1 MLSRGDDSPIHQR
14 PEPVATSGTDRNF
27 YDRYFFNGQSPDGS
41 SFFAVALGVYPHL
54 GIVDAA
60 FSLWDGVTQRSV
72 FGSRLLT
79 DRMDTWAGP
88 IRVVVEE
95 PLRRLRVTLGPNEHD
110 FEVDLTFICRAA
122 AIEEP
127 RFTWKVGHRTIMDVT
142 RLTQNGEWTGRLAG
156 NDIKG
161 WRGTRDRSWGT
172 RPIGALDAQPVVPLA
187 PPQFFWLWAPL
198 NFERYLLFFHT
209 NDHAD
214 GSPWNRS
221 ARLVEL
227 ATGNVTELG
236 SPSFELVYKLGTRH
250 ATSAVLRAGGVRAEL
265 TVDGTFF
272 MPGIGYGHPSRG
284 HGMWQGPD
292 VTAVESIDLATADEA
307 TLPLNHIQALVAA
320 TLTLPDGSTD
330 TGRGVLEQLFVGPH
344 TPSGFAGV
352 FDLAR

>member
-1 MLSRGDDSPIHQR
+1 MLSHGDDYPIHQR

-41 SFFAVALGVYPHL
+41 GFFAVALGVYPHL

-60 FSLWDGVTQRSV
+60 FSLWDGATQRSV

-79 DRMDTWAGP
+79 DRMDTRAGP

-95 PLRRLRVTLGPNEHD
+95 PLRRLRVTLGPNKYDIEA
-110 FEVDLTFICRAA
+110 DLTFTCRAA
-122 AIEEP
+122 PIEEP

-156 NDIKG
+156 NDIRG

-172 RPIGALDAQPVVPLA
+172 RPIGAPDAQPVVPPA

-198 NFERYLLFFHT
+198 NFQRYLLFFHT

-227 ATGNVTELG
+227 ATGNVTDLG
-236 SPSFELVYKLGTRH
+236 NPSFELVYKPGTRH

-265 TVDGTFF
+265 TVGGTFF

-292 VTAVESIDLATADEA
+292 VTAVESINLATADEA
-307 TLPLNHIQALVAA
+307 TLLLNHVQALVAA
-320 TLTLPDGSTD
+320 ILTLPDGSTD
-330 TGRGVLEQLFVGPH
+330 TGRGVLEQLFIGPH
-344 TPSGFAGV
+344 APSGFTGI
-352 FDLAR
+352 FDLAQ